1 MTNEATK
8 SDKAILP
15 LDPKG
20 KETLLALL
28 TCRTKTKAAEQL
40 GINRTTLYE
49 RIDRYNLGDIIEKI
63 PERALQTL
71 QIGSERAA
79 EVLVE
84 ELENIRNRMEAS
96 KEILDRVGLTKKEG
110 PKVAQQFNVN
120 GEEMKVEFIEKK

>member
-8 SDKAILP
+8 LDKAILP

-49 RIDRYNLGDIIEKI
+49 RIDRYNLGDVIEKI

-79 EVLVE
+79 EVLVD

-96 KEILDRVGLTKKEG
+96 KEILDRVGLGAPKGSSSVELKEG
-110 PKVAQQFNVN
+110 ERSITFKVTR
-120 GEEMKVEFIEKK
+120 GE